1 MTTLASGD
9 PVALPV
15 TVVRTRDRDRDR
27 DHDRDREHTKD
38 KERERDTREKERRR
52 RRKRAESPD
61 SEELSWQG
69 RVIDRFRI
77 INRIG
82 SGSYG
87 DCYKGVDERTNTGVC
102 LKLEN
107 SEDVRPKLH
116 DEHQIMKLIEKRSA
130 GQQLRL
136 PRALHLTSLPPYN
149 ILVQDLLGPSLEDI
163 FQKCDKS
170 LDDQTVLLLAPLVID
185 AIEQVHHAGVI
196 HKDIKPHNF
205 LLGKG
210 ETAHKVYVIDF
221 GLSKKYRSEGR
232 HLGFRL
238 GRNLTGTSRY
248 VGLNIHRGYE
258 ASRRDDMESIGY
270 MFMYLLKGRLPW
282 QGVGGPGLPKA
293 KRNEIIHTSKE
304 STPLTTLCEGYPQ
317 SFMDYLRYCKSLEF
331 TQEINYDYLRSL
343 FYRDYQ
349 AAYGNGQDYSRY
361 TWTRLGI
368 YP

>member
-1 MTTLASGD
+1 MATLGAHDPRVSSASK
-9 PVALPV
+9 
-15 TVVRTRDRDRDR
+15 
-27 DHDRDREHTKD
+27 REANADAD
-38 KERERDTREKERRR
+38 KVYEKKR
-52 RRKRAESPD
+52 RRKRGSSED
-61 SEELSWQG
+61 SEDRKWSGKEVDGFRVG
-69 RVIDRFRI
+69 RKLGRGTF
-77 INRIG
+77 
-82 SGSYG
+82 
-87 DCYKGVDERTNTGVC
+87 GVC
-102 LKLEN
+102 YRGYDLNSSQETCLKIEN
-107 SEDVRPKLH
+107 GNEVRPKLH
-116 DEHQIMKLIEKRSA
+116 AEYSMMKLIEKRSA